1 MYAAFRAGRMA
12 KDPATFWYEGEI
24 GFFDNYVIPLAKK
37 LKECGVFG
45 VSSAEFLN
53 YAVQNRAEW
62 EERGQEIVTQ
72 LSESLAAH
80 YDATTVT
87 LNTQMNSSFSTNSW
101 R

>member
-1 MYAAFRAGRMA
+1 MA
-12 KDPATFWYEGEI
+12 KDPATFWYNGEI

-62 EERGQEIVTQ
+62 EERGQEIVKE
-72 LSESLAAH
+72 LSENLAAQ

-87 LNTQMNSSFSTNSW
+87 LNTQMNSSFSTTS
-101 R
+101 